1 MLKGKTVVIGVSGS
15 IAAYKA
21 AEIIS
26 LLKKLNAEVKVIMT
40 KSSTKLIGECT
51 LQTLSNNP
59 VYTDMFSEPFRWEI
73 DHISLAKSADVFLI
87 APASANIIG
96 KIAGGIADDMLTTT
110 VMATEAKKFIAPAM
124 NSKMYLNPIVQ
135 KNMDLLKSID
145 YKFIEPGSGILACGD
160 EGIGKLASPQDI
172 VDVVAGYLTSKQTL
186 KGKKVLLTAGP
197 TIESIDPV
205 RYITNHSS
213 GKMGYAMAREAV
225 SRGADVTLV
234 SGPVDIDPPKG
245 CNVIRVKSAVEMNE
259 IVLRESE
266 DSNIIVKSAAVSDY
280 RPKITHDQKIKKS
293 KDDFVLELE
302 RNPDILKNLSKIKKS
317 GQVLVGFAAETEN
330 LIANAKS
337 KMEKKRLDMIVA
349 NDVSLKH
356 SGFKSDKNKAVI
368 LIRGGEKKDLELMTK
383 QELSR
388 IVFDEIEKL

>member
-245 CNVIRVKSAVEMNE
+245 CNFIRVKSAVEMNE

-302 RNPDILKNLSKIKKS
+302 RNPDILKNLSNIKKS

-337 KMEKKRLDMIVA
+337 KMEKKHLDMIVA

-368 LIRGGEKKDLELMTK
+368 LIRGGEKIELELMTK

>member
-40 KSSTKLIGECT
+40 KSSTRLIGECT

-96 KIAGGIADDMLTTT
+96 KIASGIADDMLTTT
-110 VMATEAKKFIAPAM
+110 VMATEAKIFIAPAM

-135 KNMDLLKSID
+135 KNMEFLKSID

-293 KDDFVLELE
+293 NDDFVLELE

-337 KMEKKRLDMIVA
+337 KMEKKQLDMIVA

-356 SGFKSDKNKAVI
+356 SGFKSDKNKSVI
-368 LIRGGEKKDLELMTK
+368 LIRGGEKKELELMTK

>member
-26 LLKKLNAEVKVIMT
+26 LLKKMNAEVKVIMT
-40 KSSTKLIGECT
+40 KSATKLIGQCT

-59 VYTDMFSEPFRWEI
+59 VYTDMFSEPFNWEI

-110 VMATEAKKFIAPAM
+110 AMATNAKKFIAPAM
-124 NSKMYLNPIVQ
+124 NSKMYLNPLVQ
-135 KNMDLLKSID
+135 RNMDLLKNIGC
-145 YKFIEPGSGILACGD
+145 KFIEPDSGILACGD
-160 EGIGKLASPQDI
+160 EGVGKLAAPQDI
-172 VDVVAGYLTSKQTL
+172 VDLVAGFLTSKQTL

-197 TIESIDPV
+197 TIETIDPV

-213 GKMGYAMAREAV
+213 GKMGYAMAKEAV

-234 SGPVDIDPPKG
+234 SGPVNIDPPKG
-245 CNVIRVKSAVEMNE
+245 CNVIHVESAVEMNE
-259 IVLRESE
+259 AVLKES
-266 DSNIIVKSAAVSDY
+266 SGSHIIVKSAAVSDY
-280 RPKITHDQKIKKS
+280 RPRNPQNQKIKKS
-293 KDDFVLELE
+293 KGEFILELE
-302 RNPDILKNLSKIKKS
+302 RNPDILKNLSKIKKTS
-317 GQVLVGFAAETEN
+317 QILVGFAAETEN
-330 LIANAKS
+330 LIENAKS
-337 KMEKKRLDMIVA
+337 KMEKKQLDMIIA

-368 LIRGGEKKDLELMTK
+368 LFRGGNKKEFELMTK
-383 QELSR
+383 QELSKV
-388 IVFDEIEKL
+388 VFDEIEEL

>member
-1 MLKGKTVVIGVSGS
+1 MLKGKTVVLGVSGS

-26 LLKKLNAEVKVIMT
+26 LLKKMNAEVKVIMT

-110 VMATEAKKFIAPAM
+110 IMATEVKKFVAPAM
-124 NSKMYLNPIVQ
+124 NSKMFLNPIVQ
-135 KNMDLLKSID
+135 KNMDLLKSMD
-145 YKFIEPGSGILACGD
+145 YNFIEPESGILACGD
-160 EGIGKLASPQDI
+160 EGVGKLATPQSI
-172 VDVVAGYLTSKQTL
+172 VDAVAGFLTSKQTL
-186 KGKKVLLTAGP
+186 KGKKVLITAGP

-213 GKMGYAMAREAV
+213 GKMGYAMAMEAV

-234 SGPVDIDPPKG
+234 SGPVNIDAPKG
-245 CNVIRVKSAVEMNE
+245 CNVIHVKSAIEMNE
-259 IVLRESE
+259 AVLKESD

-280 RPKITHDQKIKKS
+280 RPKNPTNQKIKKTN
-293 KDDFVLELE
+293 DDFLLELE
-302 RNPDILKNLSKIKKS
+302 RNPDILKNLSKLKKT
-317 GQVLVGFAAETEN
+317 GQILVGFAAETEN

-337 KMEKKRLDMIVA
+337 KMEKKQLDMIVA
-349 NDVSLKH
+349 NDVSLKY

-368 LIRGGEKKDLELMTK
+368 LLKSGEKKELELMTK
-383 QELSR
+383 QELSKV
-388 IVFDEIEKL
+388 VFDEIEKI

>member
-40 KSSTKLIGECT
+40 KSSTRLIGECT

-96 KIAGGIADDMLTTT
+96 KIASGIADDMLTTT
-110 VMATEAKKFIAPAM
+110 VMATEAKIFIAPAM

-135 KNMDLLKSID
+135 KNMEFLKSID

-225 SRGADVTLV
+225 SRVADVTLV

-293 KDDFVLELE
+293 NDDFVLELE

-330 LIANAKS
+330 LISNAKS
-337 KMEKKRLDMIVA
+337 KMEEKQLDMIVA

-368 LIRGGEKKDLELMTK
+368 LIRGGEKKELELMTK

>member
-40 KSSTKLIGECT
+40 KSSTRLIGECT

-96 KIAGGIADDMLTTT
+96 KIASGIADDMLTTT
-110 VMATEAKKFIAPAM
+110 VMATEAKIFIAPAM

-135 KNMDLLKSID
+135 KNMEFLKSID

-293 KDDFVLELE
+293 NDDFVLELE

-337 KMEKKRLDMIVA
+337 KMEEKQLDMIVA

-368 LIRGGEKKDLELMTK
+368 LIRGGEKKELELMTK